1 MNTNRFKQLLESHM
15 GNVRPLLMEQPTPDK
30 KLNLFCQGSS
40 DQQRLEN
47 LTYDSEQD
55 MYGGL
60 SNEKGFK
67 KLYFNVEDSPVAQ
80 EYEIQGD
87 QIFVR
92 VLNATNPDL
101 NRFRKTIGVDNS
113 QGKLVILYT
122 PSESN
127 PYFCTLDSG
136 SDQEWSTYF
145 NSL

>member
-1 MNTNRFKQLLESHM
+1 MDTNRFRQLLESHM
-15 GNVRPLLMEQPTPDK
+15 GNVKPLLMEQPTVDK
-30 KLNLFCQGSS
+30 KLNLFCQGGA

-47 LTYDSEQD
+47 LTYDSEMD

-60 SNEKGFK
+60 SDERGFK
-67 KLYFNVEDSPVAQ
+67 KLYLNMEASPVAQ
-80 EYEIQGD
+80 EYEPQGD

-101 NRFRKTIGVDNS
+101 TRFRKTIGVDNA

-136 SDQEWSTYF
+136 TDQDWTNYF

>member
-30 KLNLFCQGSS
+30 KLNLFCQGSA

-67 KLYFNVEDSPVAQ
+67 KLYLNVEDSPVAQ

-92 VLNATNPDL
+92 VLFNN
-101 NRFRKTIGVDNS
+101 
-113 QGKLVILYT
+113 
-122 PSESN
+122 
-127 PYFCTLDSG
+127 DSG
-136 SDQEWSTYF
+136 PRVTKDTTF
-145 NSL
+145 NVIFEL